1 MESRQEQ
8 VGLPAA
14 APEDPRMGLPSASS
28 AREDYLCPGRYRAQQ
43 EWGVADDSSAAEAG
57 TRMHKLYAGDQS
69 IEATSFE
76 RNRVEYARVIDEA
89 MQRKWRDWLEESGNV
104 TKPEKLSLYGP
115 TYHFRWKWKIGD
127 QMMFSGET
135 DRIMMAEETLEST
148 NMTRVTRTHVLL
160 TDFKSLFGEH
170 DPADINF
177 QIRRY
182 VGLMGLET
190 PSVMTVTAYINQ
202 PSMKGLPAA
211 TLFERGHIVQAMEE
225 LRVSVLKMFH
235 PKAPRIPGNIQCTH
249 CKAKLSCPEYQ
260 KVMKTTDVL
269 VRGDNGE
276 PATTAQMA
284 GRLTGI
290 SNGHLEKI
298 LPWVQA
304 LESFR
309 GLAWK
314 EAKERLKA
322 KNDAFG
328 YRWFLEPN
336 ERDEITDL
344 SLVLANLT
352 DGLKGLTVKEFLGAC
367 SISKEKL
374 ANLIRSHTNLKGK
387 GLNDA
392 VQEACAGAIKTKEL
406 EPALKKAP
414 AIDLDKPSLKIKTLK
429 AKA

>member
-8 VGLPAA
+8 VGLPVA

-89 MQRKWRDWLEESGNV
+89 MQRKWRDWLEESGRV
-104 TKPEKLSLYGP
+104 KDASGLHICDP
-115 TYHFRWKWKIGD
+115 TYHFRWKWNVGG

-135 DRIMMAEETLEST
+135 DRVVIAEELRPEF
-148 NMTRVTRTHVLL
+148 RTHVLL

-225 LRVSVLKMFH
+225 LRVSVLKMLH

-284 GRLTGI
+284 GRLTVI
-290 SNGHLEKI
+290 SNEHLEKI

-322 KNDAFG
+322 KKDAFG

-336 ERDEITDL
+336 DRDEITDL

-367 SISKEKL
+367 SLSKEKL

-406 EPALKKAP
+406 EPTLKKAP
-414 AIDLDKPSLKIKTLK
+414 AIDLDKPLPKTKTLK